1 MNATIQSMILY
12 NQRMFDEI
20 LGTTANDNREPAND
34 E

>member
-20 LGTTANDNREPAND
+20 FSATANDNREPAND

>member
-1 MNATIQSMILY
+1 MNTAIQSMILY

-20 LGTTANDNREPAND
+20 FSITANDNREPAND